1 MEENN
6 LESTARAE
14 EILENSAFLQKLRR
28 NVISAQEE
36 FSISLQQFL
45 SSAIIGSDKSSEA
58 EAHFQTL

>member
-6 LESTARAE
+6 LESTAIAE

-28 NVISAQEE
+28 NVVSAQEE
-36 FSISLQQFL
+36 FSINLHQFL
-45 SSAIIGSDKSSEA
+45 SSINLGSDKSSEA